1 MKNFFIVSVTSF
13 VFSSVLWILWHF
25 IDTHILFFA
34 GEGVFFYLPHAARVL
49 CIVYFGYK
57 AIPGLYL
64 AELFGPYV
72 IEPGFYTFPI
82 YITSLISVMSVP
94 LTLSM
99 LNSLGFTLGHTISSP
114 LNRRNYKHIFLI
126 TFISAGFNSLLVN
139 LYLSRNNL
147 SYANAITD
155 IDQVLSFFIGDIFG
169 TVLVFIFLGLLL
181 KPILK
186 QAQNQ

>member
-1 MKNFFIVSVTSF
+1 M
-13 VFSSVLWILWHF
+13 FSIVLWIIWHF
-25 IDTHILFFA
+25 LDTHVLFFA
-34 GEGVFFYLPHAARVL
+34 GDGGFFYLPHAARVL

-64 AELFGPYV
+64 AELFGPY
-72 IEPGFYTFPI
+72 IIDPGFYPFSIFIP
-82 YITSLISVMSVP
+82 SLISVMAVP
-94 LTLSM
+94 LSLLM

-169 TVLVFIFLGLLL
+169 TVLVFIFLSLLL